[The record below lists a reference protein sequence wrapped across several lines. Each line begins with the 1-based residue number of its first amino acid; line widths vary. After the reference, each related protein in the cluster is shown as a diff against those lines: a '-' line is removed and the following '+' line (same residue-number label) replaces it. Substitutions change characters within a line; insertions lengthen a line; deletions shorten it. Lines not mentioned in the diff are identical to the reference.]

1 MFCAVEECRT
11 RLTGS
16 SQSSFRFPSDSKLR
30 LQWTLFCRRIDDIN
44 YPVERICLEHFEM
57 EDFERD
63 LRLDWGV
70 CGYLTPLKL
79 KPEAVPSLQSHQDM
93 DLEIVEEHLL
103 PPETKE
109 ETLMVQYDKE
119 PARDQPEESE
129 SDYEFEEL
137 PAEECLQV
145 QVVDADGYLKVLEKE
160 NSELKRDN
168 LIMNLSIQTSERDTE
183 RLQRQLDKSNELYGQ
198 LVTNLERIF
207 SSLLQND
214 RRIV

>member
-1 MFCAVEECRT
+1 
-11 RLTGS
+11 
-16 SQSSFRFPSDSKLR
+16 
-30 LQWTLFCRRIDDIN
+30 
-44 YPVERICLEHFEM
+44 
-57 EDFERD
+57 
-63 LRLDWGV
+63 
-70 CGYLTPLKL
+70 
-79 KPEAVPSLQSHQDM
+79 M

-103 PPETKE
+103 PPETNE

-119 PARDQPEESE
+119 PARNQPEESE

-183 RLQRQLDKSNELYGQ
+183 RLQRQLDKSNDLYGQ

-207 SSLLQND
+207 SPAQIEKIQND
-214 RRIV
+214 RRIVWPRADLIEAHNLYAASRSVCNILLRRNYPLPSVRTMQYWEARERNRTASAANQTAQRSATEQAMSHLLEVIDAINLVHNYT